1 MSNITF
7 YAILKQQRNNF
18 ETFSNNESV
27 TYLIFNK
34 QNEVNTQNGNP
45 VQQDKHTNRSLHGLK
60 HIVLFL
66 NFVSN

>member
-45 VQQDKHTNRSLHGLK
+45 VQQDKH
-60 HIVLFL
+60 
-66 NFVSN
+66 